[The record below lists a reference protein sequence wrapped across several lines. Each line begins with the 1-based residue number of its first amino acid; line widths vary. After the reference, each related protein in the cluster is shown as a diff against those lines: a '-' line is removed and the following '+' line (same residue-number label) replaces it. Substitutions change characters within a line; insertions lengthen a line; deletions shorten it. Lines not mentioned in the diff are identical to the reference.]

1 MGIDFLPW
9 PSGNHNKS
17 TGFSRLAM
25 MISSGR
31 LKDDGSGTIGY
42 EDLGAFLGLISRIS
56 P

>member
-1 MGIDFLPW
+1 
-9 PSGNHNKS
+9 
-17 TGFSRLAM
+17 

-56 P
+56 PWLEDFFNHRKSGFQSGQNMSKLWI